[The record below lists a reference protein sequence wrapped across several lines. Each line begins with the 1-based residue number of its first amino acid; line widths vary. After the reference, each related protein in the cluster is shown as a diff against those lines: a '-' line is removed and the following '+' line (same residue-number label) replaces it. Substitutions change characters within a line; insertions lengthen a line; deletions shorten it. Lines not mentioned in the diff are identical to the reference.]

1 MKKQWTQTKS
11 GIKFYPFEPS
21 PEMINIED
29 IAHGL
34 SNMCRFHGQTKF
46 FYSVAQHCNLGLKI
60 INKQDA
66 CNIELKLLWLL
77 HDASEAYIL
86 DMPTPIKIG
95 LSDYKKLE
103 ENLVKVIF
111 KKFNLKKYTYLDHT
125 YRLMKHVDE
134 QMLANEYD
142 ALFDKKLFSAFL
154 LKPLPWMKIRWQPR
168 FYTKWKF
175 LRNFKSIMSE
185 LDAKV

>member
-1 MKKQWTQTKS
+1 MKKRWTQTKS
-11 GIKFYPFEPS
+11 GIKFYPFEPA

-60 INKQDA
+60 INKIYPYDLA
-66 CNIELKLLWLL
+66 LKLAWML
-77 HDASEAYIL
+77 HDASEAYVL
-86 DMPTPIKIG
+86 DMPKPIKNG
-95 LSDYKKLE
+95 LPDYRKLE
-103 ENLVKVIF
+103 EKITEIIF
-111 KKFNLKKYTYLDHT
+111 EKFYLNKNVLTEPLYKDLKLI
-125 YRLMKHVDE
+125 DE

-142 ALFDKKLFSAFL
+142 TLFDKKLFSAFL
-154 LKPLPWMKIRWQPR
+154 VKPLPWIKVRWQPR

-175 LRNFKSIMSE
+175 LRNFKSIISE